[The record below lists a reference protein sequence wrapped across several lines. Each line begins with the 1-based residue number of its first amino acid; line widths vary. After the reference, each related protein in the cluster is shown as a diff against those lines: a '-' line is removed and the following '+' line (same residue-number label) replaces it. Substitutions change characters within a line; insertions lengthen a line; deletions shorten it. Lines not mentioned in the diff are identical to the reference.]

1 MGKWWKEAQCPVHGG
16 TTCWL
21 LVVFGEQRIGGGEK
35 EYGFDSRDRV
45 GLVWRASSK
54 SVQEGF
60 LEVAALRCCGKKWG
74 GWRDREYTVQRLRRE
89 R

>member
-1 MGKWWKEAQCPVHGG
+1 MGW
-16 TTCWL
+16 
-21 LVVFGEQRIGGGEK
+21 GGGK
-35 EYGFDSRDRV
+35 EYGFDSRDWV

-74 GWRDREYTVQRLRRE
+74 GWLDGEYTAQRLRRE

>member
-1 MGKWWKEAQCPVHGG
+1 MRSVLCEWDYMLATSGVWGADNGV
-16 TTCWL
+16 
-21 LVVFGEQRIGGGEK
+21 GGGK
-35 EYGFDSRDRV
+35 EYGFDSRDWV

-74 GWRDREYTVQRLRRE
+74 GWLDGEYTAQRLRRE